1 MKTKSATPTTA
12 VSKVADSKADREKMG
27 RKRGNL
33 RSVVVRASER
43 AAKSR
48 PFLQL

>member
-1 MKTKSATPTTA
+1 MKTKSAAPITA
-12 VSKVADSKADREKMG
+12 VSKHADTKADREKMG

-33 RSVVVRASER
+33 RSVVARASER
-43 AAKSR
+43 AAKSK